1 MKIKRF
7 VDTDMR
13 QVLQR
18 VREDQGPEAVI
29 LSNRR
34 IPEGIEVIAAVDYDE
49 ALVRHALGT
58 ERREESAA
66 SSHPHSEAVV
76 DEPVEDNPVEHNS
89 VEDPVEDE
97 GAVIGSNP
105 RVSDDLH
112 VIASELQREPQQS
125 PADSRSEDRMNLETL
140 ESLQFEVSNM
150 RGVLET
156 QLSRLIWQ
164 EVEEKS
170 PARIQVRRNLT
181 RIGLS
186 PDVINII
193 TNRLGPLSEP
203 KDIWRAPLLELAQLL
218 PVSNDTLLENGG
230 IAALVGATGVG
241 KTTTIAKL
249 AFRYAIRHGADSIAL
264 VCADSHRIGAQAHLE
279 SFAKLLGIP
288 VYPADSPD
296 AVAATLDRLGDK
308 SLVLIDTEGGSQRD
322 RDLAARLAAW
332 GSNQERIHFYLTLA
346 ATCQEA
352 GIDET
357 ISAFDCLPLAG
368 AIVTKIDEAAQ
379 LGCVVGSL
387 IRHDLQAAY
396 FSDGQRVPDDLY
408 PAARKRLWLINQ
420 IVDSASTTDVQISE
434 EMLMERFAAAE
445 VAHA

>member
-18 VREDQGPEAVI
+18 VREDQGPDAVI

-58 ERREESAA
+58 ERRAEAKARRAA
-66 SSHPHSEAVV
+66 RQSIVV
-76 DEPVEDNPVEHNS
+76 D
-89 VEDPVEDE
+89 DPIEGDQENAGEIGDE
-97 GAVIGSNP
+97 EIGKRSGVP
-105 RVSDDLH
+105 DDLH
-112 VIASELQREPQQS
+112 VVTSKLQPESQLEAGHDYRVDP
-125 PADSRSEDRMNLETL
+125 DNLDKL
-140 ESLQFEVSNM
+140 EALQFEVSNM
-150 RGVLET
+150 RGILET
-156 QLSRLIWQ
+156 QLSRLIWK
-164 EVEEKS
+164 EVEEVS
-170 PARIQVRRNLT
+170 PARTQIRRNLT
-181 RIGLS
+181 RIGLG
-186 PDVINII
+186 PDIVNMI

-218 PVSNDTLLENGG
+218 PVSDDSLLEKGG

-249 AFRYAIRHGADSIAL
+249 AFRYAIRHGAENIAL
-264 VCADSHRIGAQAHLE
+264 VCADAHRIGAQAHLE

-288 VYPADSPD
+288 VFPADSPG
-296 AVAATLDRLGDK
+296 AVTATLDRLGDK

-357 ISAFDCLPLAG
+357 VAAFNCLPLAG

-379 LGCVVGSL
+379 LGCVAGSL
-387 IRHDLQAAY
+387 IRHDLQAA
-396 FSDGQRVPDDLY
+396 FFADGQRVPDDLY

-420 IVDSASTTDVQISE
+420 IAEGARAVDVQISE
-434 EMLMERFAAAE
+434 DMMMERFAAAE